1 METHLR
7 GKVALV
13 TGASDGLGRHFARI
27 LADAGATVA
36 LGARRTDK
44 LATAVEEISAA
55 GGSALA
61 VPLDVTDEASVIAAF
76 DEIERRA
83 GTVDVAVNNAGIT
96 AEKTL
101 LETSVAEWDAVL
113 ATNLKGTWL
122 VTRETARRLL
132 ARELP
137 GTIVNIASIL
147 GERVAGSVC
156 AYTTSKAGV
165 VQFTKAAALELA
177 RYRIRVNALAPGY
190 IRSSLNDEFFASPPG
205 QALIR
210 RIPQRRLGELADLD
224 APLLLLASDAS
235 LGLTGAVLAVDGG
248 HLVSSL

>member
-55 GGSALA
+55 GGNALA

-83 GTVDVAVNNAGIT
+83 GTVDVAINNAGIT

-113 ATNLKGTWL
+113 ATNLKGVWL
-122 VTRETARRLL
+122 VTREIARRLK
-132 ARELP
+132 ARDLP

-156 AYTTSKAGV
+156 AYATSKAGAI
-165 VQFTKAAALELA
+165 QFTKAAALELA